1 MVHNSASDLGV
12 GALSVLNDY
21 YGRTDI
27 PLGAYR
33 GRVGMPTNNYQ
44 SPWGFRREPPME
56 PWQVGPYVADLVAH
70 FPSRIQNASQAYEAT
85 HLLRLVLS
93 AAEPFSVTIVSV
105 GYTTNLLSLLE
116 SSPDA
121 ISPLSGRELVARG
134 VKQLVIMGGR
144 RQFGIWDDVEWN
156 VAGATSLNSVCAG

>member
-1 MVHNSASDLGV
+1 MLHNSASDHGV

-44 SPWGFRREPPME
+44 SPWNFHRKPPMS
-56 PWQVGPYVADLVAH
+56 PWQVGPYVPDLVAH
-70 FPSRIQNASQAYEAT
+70 FPSRIQNASQVYDAT

-93 AAEPFSVTIVSV
+93 SASPSSVTLVSI
-105 GYTTNLLSLLE
+105 GYATNLFNLLE
-116 SSPDA
+116 SSSDV
-121 ISPLSGRELVARG
+121 ISPLSGRDLVSRG

-144 RQFGIWDDVEWN
+144 HKFNHGDAVEWN
-156 VAGATSLNSVCAG
+156 IAGATGRNSVCAG